1 MKKLFLALMA
11 MVATCILFNSC
22 NNGVQSEAIAD
33 WGFESHENPGTID
46 GNPFLGITFK
56 YTQQAV
62 ENEIESN
69 TNWTT
74 TSPLVSGGQIMRKT
88 PTTEKN
94 IKKELTNI
102 FDTAIK
108 KAEDTMKGKGYEAQ
122 PQNET
127 VLVIYEFLE
136 GESQKTTLKFT
147 VPVYFTPEK

>member
-1 MKKLFLALMA
+1 MKKFLFFAMA

-22 NNGVQSEAIAD
+22 ESGVQSEAIAD
-33 WGFESHENPGTID
+33 WGFESTEKPGTID

-62 ENEIESN
+62 EEEIEN
-69 TNWTT
+69 NANWET
-74 TSPLVSGGQIMRKT
+74 TSPLVSGGTIMRKT

-94 IKKELTNI
+94 TKNELIDI

-122 PQNET
+122 PEKVT
-127 VLVIYEFLE
+127 VLVIYEFLAD
-136 GESQKTTLKFT
+136 ESPKTTLKFT